1 MVADTRAKKNLLKKS
16 ITNDDVARA
25 GDLLDTII
33 VALLIHTPREKL

>member
-16 ITNDDVARA
+16 ITNDVARA